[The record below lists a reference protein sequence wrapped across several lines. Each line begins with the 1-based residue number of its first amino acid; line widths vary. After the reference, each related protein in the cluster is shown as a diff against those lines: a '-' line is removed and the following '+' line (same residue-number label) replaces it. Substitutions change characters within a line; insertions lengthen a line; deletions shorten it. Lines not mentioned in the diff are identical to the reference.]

1 MNKDDLKKRFQM
13 PVSEVRWTGFSL
25 AHHTS
30 RDGVANAKK
39 SKRNKNDD
47 EVTGSFTLF
56 LVFSVATALLLV
68 LTMAV
73 CFIYT
78 W

>member
-1 MNKDDLKKRFQM
+1 M
-13 PVSEVRWTGFSL
+13 

-47 EVTGSFTLF
+47 DVTGSFTLF

-68 LTMAV
+68 LTMVV

>member
-1 MNKDDLKKRFQM
+1 M
-13 PVSEVRWTGFSL
+13 PVSGVRWTGFSL

-39 SKRNKNDD
+39 WKRNKNDDD

-73 CFIYT
+73 CFIYI

>member
-1 MNKDDLKKRFQM
+1 M
-13 PVSEVRWTGFSL
+13 

-47 EVTGSFTLF
+47 DEVTGLFTLF
-56 LVFSVATALLLV
+56 LVFSIATALLLV